1 MGSTTSKTRPGKVAA
16 TAATAAAATVPQPPI
31 PVLCELW
38 PGFKEYTYDIRINF
52 IGVAQEKIATVHK
65 ALRSVFTSKGY
76 ILSDVS
82 LTLITSAIVP
92 ITVFESL
99 QHAINNIPSLHVRWY
114 DFVHLKTKRFNTP

>member
-1 MGSTTSKTRPGKVAA
+1 MGSNSSKTCSAPVAP
-16 TAATAAAATVPQPPI
+16 TIPLSTI

-52 IGVAQEKIATVHK
+52 IGVSQEKIAAVHA

-82 LTLITSAIVP
+82 PTLITSSIIP
-92 ITVFESL
+92 ISGFESL
-99 QHAINNIPSLHVRWY
+99 QHAINRIPSLHVRWY
-114 DFVHLKTKRFNTP
+114 DFVHLKAKRFESP